1 MLVNDCGFARP
12 VDFKRAFEVCRGPP
26 RRIPAAFGLT
36 GAAAM
41 HINRSLRTKGTS
53 VRNFAT
59 SLILVSKRTA
69 GGG

>member
-1 MLVNDCGFARP
+1 MP
-12 VDFKRAFEVCRGPP
+12 W
-26 RRIPAAFGLT
+26 
-36 GAAAM
+36 AAAPDSRR
-41 HINRSLRTKGTS
+41 NLLDRRCRNAYKSAFKTKGTS

>member
-1 MLVNDCGFARP
+1 MLVNDGGFARP
-12 VDFKRAFEVCRGPP
+12 VDFKRAFEVRCGPL
-26 RRIPAAFGLT
+26 RRISAAFCLT

-41 HINRSLRTKGTS
+41 PINQHLRTKGTS